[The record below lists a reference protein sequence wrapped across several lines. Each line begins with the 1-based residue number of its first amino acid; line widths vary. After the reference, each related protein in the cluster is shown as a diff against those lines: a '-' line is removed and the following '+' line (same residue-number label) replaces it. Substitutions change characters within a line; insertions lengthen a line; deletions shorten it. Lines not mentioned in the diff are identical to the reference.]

1 MKNELL
7 SGKARYR
14 KGASILERWQD
25 QMREGLADARLVLV
39 RISGLS
45 GLSRGWRVTHQAKA
59 GPGRRR
65 FVVPWAHPDFYCFST
80 IQASAFA

>member
-25 QMREGLADARLVLV
+25 QTREGLADPRLVLV
-39 RISGLS
+39 RTSGFSRLS
-45 GLSRGWRVTHQAKA
+45 GAREYRTKQE
-59 GPGRRR
+59 
-65 FVVPWAHPDFYCFST
+65 
-80 IQASAFA
+80 